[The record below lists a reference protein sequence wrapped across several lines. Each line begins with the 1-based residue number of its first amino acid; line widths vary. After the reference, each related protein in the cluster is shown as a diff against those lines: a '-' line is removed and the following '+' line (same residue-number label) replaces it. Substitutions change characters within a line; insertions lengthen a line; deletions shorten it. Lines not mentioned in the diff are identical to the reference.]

1 MIGSNRHRSACVRG
15 PLRGLSALL
24 PAVLSL
30 GFALAPARAD
40 CAAVVVE
47 KLVLVSVD
55 GFDARPEGRE
65 ALPALSGFL
74 ATGHE
79 RSLRSPHDAFPSWVE
94 LLAGADGTRTGV
106 RDEISGGWSSGG
118 RSLATALMRSGV
130 RTLALPADP
139 LAHSQSGLA
148 QGFERYATVSPA
160 LEAVERADSALA
172 WLERPGKAFVW
183 LAFSTGATTDPWR
196 RADGVG
202 PAEDDR
208 RAARLAEIDRALA
221 HLFAAIRERA
231 PGDRPSVVLVGCGR
245 PAVRESGETLVPFA
259 ADFAGAAV
267 APARLADVAGEIA
280 RAMGATLPPAARAR
294 ASVARADSLAL
305 PACGSDLARRL
316 LDASVP
322 MPDSVRMAG
331 WDSLA
336 ARCGGRRIA
345 LERDLAWSRAGREV
359 PAARGLK
366 AAALALR
373 DDPRPALAYA
383 DHLLRHGRP
392 ELVADALSHVD
403 ARDPFAALALWR
415 VSLAEAT
422 TLDFAAASRT
432 ASRAAALAV
441 TTPAARRWPARLAAI
456 AVIADSVGARPDD
469 GALRLRFGRA
479 LQDAELFVP
488 AYTQFHAARGLL
500 AGSAAP
506 DVALA
511 ECLLSQ
517 GRAQHAWATVRRALE
532 LAPEDPGAQ
541 ALASDVLL
549 VLGRTGEARAQLETL
564 ARAPRMEPRLA
575 YNLACLR
582 ASAGDTA
589 AALSALERAVDGGYA
604 DFDRIENDPDL
615 TVLRGEVRFRA
626 LLDRRPRDRR

>member
-1 MIGSNRHRSACVRG
+1 MLAA
-15 PLRGLSALL
+15 GL
-24 PAVLSL
+24 
-30 GFALAPARAD
+30 ALAPARAV
-40 CAAVVVE
+40 AAVVE

-55 GFDARPEGRE
+55 GLDVRPEGRE
-65 ALPALSGFL
+65 ALRAISGFL
-74 ATGHE
+74 AAGRE
-79 RSLRSPHDAFPSWVE
+79 RSVRSPHEAFPSWVE
-94 LLAGADGTRTGV
+94 LLAGADGSRTGV
-106 RDEISGGWSSGG
+106 RDEISGGWPSGG
-118 RSLATALMRSGV
+118 RALATALTRSGV

-139 LAHSQSGLA
+139 LAHAESGLA
-148 QGFERYATVSPA
+148 QGFERYAAVSPA
-160 LEAVERADSALA
+160 LEPTERADSALV
-172 WLERPGKAFVW
+172 WLARPGRTFVW

-196 RADGVG
+196 RSDGVG
-202 PAEDDR
+202 PAEAGR
-208 RAARLAEIDRALA
+208 RAARLAEIDGALA
-221 HLFAAIRERA
+221 HLLAAIHERA
-231 PGDRPSVVLVGCGR
+231 PEERPKVVLVGCGR
-245 PAVRESGETLVPFA
+245 AAVSDAEDARVPYA
-259 ADFAGAAV
+259 ADFANPATDTPP
-267 APARLADVAGEIA
+267 PARLADVAGVIA
-280 RAMGATLPPAARAR
+280 RAMGVTLAPAAPGHAGI
-294 ASVARADSLAL
+294 AHADSLAL
-305 PACGSDLARRL
+305 PSCGGERARQL

-322 MPDSVRMAG
+322 LSDSVRMAG

-336 ARCGGRRIA
+336 ARCGGRRIT

-403 ARDPFAALALWR
+403 IRDPFAALALWR
-415 VSLAEAT
+415 VSLAQAT
-422 TLDFAAASRT
+422 TLDFAAAERT
-432 ASRAAALAV
+432 AARAAALAV

-456 AVIADSVGARPDD
+456 ASLADSVGARPED
-469 GALRLRFGRA
+469 GPLRLRFGRA
-479 LQDAELFVP
+479 LQDAELFAP

-511 ECLLSQ
+511 GCLLSQ
-517 GRAQHAWATVRRALE
+517 GRAQHAWATVQRALE
-532 LAPEDPGAQ
+532 TAPGDPGAQ

-549 VLGRTGEARAQLETL
+549 VLGRMVEARAQLETL

-582 ASAGDTA
+582 ASAGETDG
-589 AALSALERAVDGGYA
+589 ALSALERAVDGGYS

-626 LLDRRPRDRR
+626 LLDRRPRERR